1 MTSGGIRHHGI
12 RLAAMALATGG
23 LALFGGAVRAN
34 PVPWQMDMTK
44 GVTTYSRV
52 PYDLNMI
59 SLLVCTVIGI
69 LVFGAMFIA
78 MFRFRKSRGAVA
90 EKWSHNTVVEV
101 VWTTIP
107 VLILMTLAWLAT
119 DGMRKFYDTTGSQM
133 TIKVTGYQWKWRY
146 DYVDYLGKP
155 IEKVGFMSKLDDL
168 SNETRQLHSGL
179 DPYAVKTDGQNTYLL
194 NVDKPL
200 VVPVDTKIRF
210 VITADDVIHSWFV
223 PAFGWKMDA
232 IPGVVNAAWTDIKT
246 PGVYRG
252 QCAELCGQDHGFM
265 PIVVKALSKEDF
277 ARWLAAQQQAATPA
291 PAAAPAP
298 QTAQAAA
305 PAQGGRQ
312 G

>member
-12 RLAAMALATGG
+12 RRTAMALAAGI
-23 LALFGGAVRAN
+23 LAPFAGALQAN
-34 PVPWQMDMTK
+34 PVPWQMNLTK
-44 GVTTYSRV
+44 GATSYSHV
-52 PYDLNMI
+52 PYDLNMV
-59 SLLVCTVIGI
+59 SLLVCVVIGI

-78 MFRFRKSRGAVA
+78 MVRFRKSRGAVA
-90 EKWSHNTVVEV
+90 EKWSHNTVVEI

-107 VLILMTLAWLAT
+107 VIILVCLAWMAT
-119 DGMRKFYDTTGSQM
+119 NGMRQFYDTTGSQM

-146 DYVDYLGKP
+146 DYVDYEGKP
-155 IEKVGFMSKLDDL
+155 ISKVGFMSKLDDL

-179 DPYAVKTDGQNTYLL
+179 DPYAVKTDGYNTYLL

-232 IPGVVNAAWTDIKT
+232 IPGVVNAAWTNIEK

-252 QCAELCGQDHGFM
+252 QCAELCGQDHGYM
-265 PIVVKALSKEDF
+265 PIVVKAVSKADF
-277 ARWLAAQQQAATPA
+277 AKWLAAQQQASA
-291 PAAAPAP
+291 PAAGEPAP
-298 QTAQAAA
+298 QTAQVAA
-305 PAQGGRQ
+305 PAAGKAKG
-312 G
+312 